1 MADDSGIDPRYA
13 PHFQRGFD
21 PMRHVPAP
29 ARPAPARRGPV
40 RLEGGPP
47 PTAPRVPDPPRMA
60 PILPVEETPDALTPT
75 HAEEFPPPTAL
86 TWWDWLLPGVGA
98 AFIAISLLLWW
109 RLGTD
114 TTQYYGSA
122 GTDEWAIF
130 LQQLPII
137 LPGPL
142 LTAGVLAVTGGLV
155 LQAGKIAR

>member
-13 PHFQRGFD
+13 AQFQRGFD
-21 PMRHVPAP
+21 PTQRV
-29 ARPAPARRGPV
+29 PAPARRGPV

-47 PTAPRVPDPPRMA
+47 STAPRVPDPPRMA
-60 PILPVEETPDALTPT
+60 SPLPVEGTPDALRPTP
-75 HAEEFPPPTAL
+75 AEESPPPTAL

-130 LQQLPII
+130 LQQLPIL

-142 LTAGVLAVTGGLV
+142 LTAGVLAVTGGLM
-155 LQAGKIAR
+155 LQAGKISR